1 MPERIVRV
9 GGLQNTPKTSNFNV
23 YISKY
28 IHLYALKNIL
38 VIKKIKCNK
47 RKKPQKG
54 PNIKKNPKTPR
65 NPKKTAI
72 FCKENMYQ
80 DGFGLQVN
88 NYLSIP

>member
-1 MPERIVRV
+1 M
-9 GGLQNTPKTSNFNV
+9 
-23 YISKY
+23 
-28 IHLYALKNIL
+28 
-38 VIKKIKCNK
+38 IKKIKCNK

-54 PNIKKNPKTPR
+54 PNIKKTQKTPR
-65 NPKKTAI
+65 NPKKNAI